1 MTKKILVWIVLFCW
15 HIIVANLIFLLSLK
29 IAGIK
34 DQAEGDLVQKF
45 FKSLFFGEINGI
57 QFGPFTTLST
67 IGVLIYSSI
76 KDKIY
81 DSLPPKEY
89 MIGSNSSFCLQYL
102 PYSLDLVL
110 VHYFFML

>member
-34 DQAEGDLVQKF
+34 DQAEGDLFNKF

-67 IGVLIYSSI
+67 IGVLIYSRN
-76 KDKIY
+76 KNKIY
-81 DSLPPKEY
+81 DSFPPKGIY
-89 MIGSNSSFCLQYL
+89 NWFKYIVLSPILAFLIGSCFGA
-102 PYSLDLVL
+102 
-110 VHYFFML
+110 